1 MSTFYPENDY
11 RSYLAHHGVKG
22 MKWGVRK
29 AQEKKNRKMRK
40 HGITS
45 EEYDRIKEDNK
56 KTMKPVRKI
65 MTGMGALSG
74 LGAAQ
79 AARRQVALRE
89 GMRAF
94 KQSALT
100 EMARRSNRGVTLET
114 ISNVA
119 NGRPS
124 PGQVYLSTGITG
136 TANEAAKAAIA
147 RSLNN
152 PISIATL
159 PIGAAAGA
167 AAGAIGGKILEE
179 ILADNEM
186 RTAGLRRDRRYN

>member
-29 AQEKKNRKMRK
+29 AQEKKDRKMRK

-45 EEYDRIKEDNK
+45 EEYDRIREDNK

-79 AARRQVALRE
+79 AARRQAALRE

-94 KQSALT
+94 KNSAYT
-100 EMARRSNRGVTLET
+100 NMARAQAHTNDLLTRASAAQGKPVGAY
-114 ISNVA
+114 IST
-119 NGRPS
+119 S
-124 PGQVYLSTGITG
+124 ITG
-136 TANEAAKAAIA
+136 QAAAARSEAIR

-159 PIGAAAGA
+159 PMGAAAGA

>member
-11 RSYLAHHGVKG
+11 RLYLAHHGVKG
-22 MKWGVRK
+22 MHWGVRK
-29 AQEKKNRKMRK
+29 AQEKKARKMRK

-45 EEYDRIKEDNK
+45 EEYDRITEDNK
-56 KTMKPVRKI
+56 KTMKPARKI
-65 MTGMGALSG
+65 MTGIGALSG
-74 LGAAQ
+74 LSTAQ
-79 AARRQVALRE
+79 TARRQAALRE
-89 GMRAF
+89 GQRVF
-94 KQSALT
+94 KQTALT
-100 EMARRSNRGVTLET
+100 EMARRSNRGVTAQTML
-114 ISNVA
+114 NVI

-124 PGQVYLSTGITG
+124 PGQSYLNTSITG
-136 TANEAAKAAIA
+136 QANEAAKAAIA

-159 PIGAAAGA
+159 PMGAAIGAT
-167 AAGAIGGKILEE
+167 AGAIGGKILEE